1 MMMMTTTIV
10 TPLSTVAIPVA
21 EETVS
26 ATIAPLQTV
35 TCVLQAK
42 MGGLDRVLGAL
53 THRGWIPTRFE
64 SVLQEAT
71 DTLVV
76 TMQFRTADM
85 FSVHKLV
92 KFLDKQ
98 VYVLSSALV
107 EADVAATAPVDTLL
121 TAVKTSC

>member
-1 MMMMTTTIV
+1 MMMTLA
-10 TPLSTVAIPVA
+10 TPLSAVQLSVA
-21 EETVS
+21 EDAI
-26 ATIAPLQTV
+26 ATTMLPLQTV

-71 DTLVV
+71 DTLTV
-76 TMQFRTADM
+76 TMQFRTADV

-107 EADVAATAPVDTLL
+107 EADASVTVPVDTLL
-121 TAVKTSC
+121 TAVKTSS